1 MSKEQSKALFYTQG
15 VEEVLKSLDTSV
27 DGLSTAQA
35 KERLDAYGYNEL
47 DEGEKRSLLSKF
59 IDQFKDL
66 MIIILLVAAALS
78 IITEGRHGLTD
89 ACIIFAVV
97 VLNAAFGVYQE
108 GQLKLLKTCQVQWL
122 VCAVMAM
129 WLKLIHVN
137 WFQETLFCLKQVM
150 LFRQICV

>member
-15 VEEVLKSLDTSV
+15 VEEVLKSLDTSI

-78 IITEGRHGLTD
+78 IITEGRHIKRGKQKRL
-89 ACIIFAVV
+89 
-97 VLNAAFGVYQE
+97 
-108 GQLKLLKTCQVQWL
+108 LKLLKTCQVQWL
-122 VCAVMAM
+122 VCAVM
-129 WLKLIHVN
+129 
-137 WFQETLFCLKQVM
+137 VM
-150 LFRQICV
+150 

>member
-15 VEEVLKSLDTSV
+15 VEEVLKSLDTSI

-66 MIIILLVAAALS
+66 MIIISLHPRDPVPSGFTCPDIGFQLPKGDKS
-78 IITEGRHGLTD
+78 
-89 ACIIFAVV
+89 
-97 VLNAAFGVYQE
+97 NA
-108 GQLKLLKTCQVQWL
+108 T
-122 VCAVMAM
+122 
-129 WLKLIHVN
+129 N
-137 WFQETLFCLKQVM
+137 
-150 LFRQICV
+150 

>member
-15 VEEVLKSLDTSV
+15 EEEVLKSLDTSI

-59 IDQFKDL
+59 IYQFKDL

-78 IITEGRHGLTD
+78 VIMFLFSVLS
-89 ACIIFAVV
+89 AAVY
-97 VLNAAFGVYQE
+97 VYTNMKE
-108 GQLKLLKTCQVQWL
+108 NDW
-122 VCAVMAM
+122 
-129 WLKLIHVN
+129 
-137 WFQETLFCLKQVM
+137 EKQAG
-150 LFRQICV
+150 